1 MCCPGK
7 VFVKESMLS
16 SIKLHQDY
24 AVFGI
29 NSHSNFWD
37 NTVAT
42 VYQNK
47 LNIYKNRVLS
57 QLERMQQ
64 YLAGFFAHISG
75 PETSILYNVQYNVHI
90 CRCICPNCDR
100 LGFLCRGFRLFLEEG
115 WQAVRSKFSR
125 AGIPGTLFQSF
136 PNYFWS

>member
-16 SIKLHQDY
+16 SIKLHQGY

-75 PETSILYNVQYNVHI
+75 PETSILYNVHCTMYI
-90 CRCICPNCDR
+90 Y
-100 LGFLCRGFRLFLEEG
+100 
-115 WQAVRSKFSR
+115 AVASAPTVTGSVFYAEDLDYFWKR
-125 AGIPGTLFQSF
+125 AGRQ
-136 PNYFWS
+136 